1 MDEKKKLKNKLL
13 SVFFYILMPL
23 FILIVWKIAA
33 LSGYIKPY
41 TMPTPEKVIET
52 TGEILRNGQLMSN
65 ILASVCRV
73 LEGFVIALILALILG
88 IGIGL
93 SKKLEIFT
101 EITFQILKPIP
112 PIAWIPLA
120 IIWFGIGESSK
131 IFIIVLGAFF
141 PILLNVIDGIKNID
155 PKYLELEKVYE
166 VKKIKFIKGVILPGA
181 LPYIMTGIRV
191 GLGNAWVCVVA
202 AEMIAATKG
211 VGYMLTDGRNLSR
224 PDLVILGM
232 LIIGIIGKIMDDIL
246 KKISKKIIKWN

>member
-1 MDEKKKLKNKLL
+1 MYEKKSLINKLL
-13 SVFFYILMPL
+13 FTFIYILMP
-23 FILIVWKIAA
+23 ILILVIWKIAA

-52 TGEILRNGQLMSN
+52 IGEVLKNGQLINN
-65 ILASVCRV
+65 ILASVFRV
-73 LEGFVIALILALILG
+73 LEGFFIALILALILG
-88 IGIGL
+88 ILIGL
-93 SKKLEIFT
+93 SKKFEILT

-120 IIWFGIGESSK
+120 IIWFGIGEASK

-155 PKYLELEKVYE
+155 PRYLELEKVYE
-166 VKKIKFIKGVILPGA
+166 VRKIKFIKGVILPGA

-232 LIIGIIGKIMDDIL
+232 LIIGVVGKIMDDVL
-246 KKISKKIIKWN
+246 KNISKKIIKWN